1 MPPVGDSGPISRSVN
16 VEVEETVLAPLA
28 TTTPIKMSA
37 SIDIVSEP
45 SGDQEVPV
53 LDQ

>member
-1 MPPVGDSGPISRSVN
+1 MDSGTISRSVN
-16 VEVEETVLAPLA
+16 VAVEETVLAPLVTA
-28 TTTPIKMSA
+28 TPIKTFA
-37 SIDIVSEP
+37 PIDIVSEP